1 MVFPSK
7 RDLSLDMEAAVPF
20 SSRLQFSERMGEQ
33 IHPGAERTLEQNV
46 SESISYHIVRGL
58 DSSSL

>member
-7 RDLSLDMEAAVPF
+7 CDLSLDMEAEVPY

-46 SESISYHIVRGL
+46 SESIS
-58 DSSSL
+58 